1 METNTN
7 VEYFPNGK
15 HVILDVWGCK
25 FDELNDVDLAIKFV
39 EKVVADADMH
49 MLDMSFKKFEPQG
62 LTLIGLL
69 SESHI
74 SLHTYPE
81 HGYVAID
88 LFTCGEN
95 SPVASL
101 ENNLPKF
108 FTIGQI
114 SSMVV
119 ERGNK
124 EKPFGRTNEFPNGV
138 YPKGDFTGFELE
150 D

>member
-1 METNTN
+1 MENTN

-39 EKVVADADMH
+39 EKVVQDADMH

-101 ENNLPKF
+101 EKNLPQF
-108 FTIGQI
+108 FTLEQI
-114 SSMVV
+114 STMII
-119 ERGNK
+119 ERGSK
-124 EKPFGRTNEFPNGV
+124 EHPFGRTHTYPHGV
-138 YPKGDFTGFELE
+138 YPKGEFTGFELE
-150 D
+150 G